1 MDGVGVEVNL
11 ALDAVRLSRCCVEAG
26 TCTRHGDAPHL
37 ARFVLGLV
45 QLLLIVFRFRFA
57 SCSRR
62 FIGQREIHA
71 TLCGFLLLSAQ
82 LVRPTSEAGH
92 IEEA

>member
-1 MDGVGVEVNL
+1 MWGGMDGVGVEVNL

-45 QLLLIVFRFRFA
+45 QLLLIAFSLRFA
-57 SCSRR
+57 SPIAH
-62 FIGQREIHA
+62 IGS
-71 TLCGFLLLSAQ
+71 LYSAKDMQ
-82 LVRPTSEAGH
+82 QYVVF
-92 IEEA
+92 